1 MKLLEVE
8 DFSKL
13 CFGILRKYQDKED
26 YFKTYCDENGRIYI
40 LELVENPYKAAH
52 DMQQMAITIKIYNEI
67 QYIDKSLKKPMYP
80 ISKLIDLLESNSNIL
95 MHIVTKRE
103 KVFSPK
109 EAICRLFD
117 KFILVKAENL
127 LHFFDFLTTPFPD
140 FVVYGGK
147 FSLSFKAC
155 RFYLLD
161 AAEVVKYLL

>member
-13 CFGILRKYQDKED
+13 CFGILRKYQDKEE
-26 YFKTYCDENGRIYI
+26 YFKTYCDKNGRIYI

-52 DMQQMAITIKIYNEI
+52 DIQQMAIIIKIYNEI

-117 KFILVKAENL
+117 KFILVKAEKPYFL
-127 LHFFDFLTTPFPD
+127 DFLTTPFPD

-147 FSLSFKAC
+147 FSLSFIAS